1 MKLPSTVMENAVNS
15 FARLPGIGKKTAL
28 RLVLHM
34 MKQDKDVVQ
43 GFSESMLRL
52 KDSIHYC
59 VKCHNISEAE
69 LCSICSSGSRNK
81 QLICVVAGL
90 RDLLAIENTQQYNG
104 TYHIIGGVI
113 SPVEGIGPE
122 ALQIDSL
129 LNRLKNEDVNEL
141 IMALNPTIEGDT
153 TSFYIAGQV
162 KRSHPEMKISTIA
175 RGVAF
180 GGDLEYTDEITLARS
195 LAARLPYR
203 INKED
208 EW

>member
-1 MKLPSTVMENAVNS
+1 
-15 FARLPGIGKKTAL
+15 
-28 RLVLHM
+28 
-34 MKQDKDVVQ
+34 
-43 GFSESMLRL
+43 
-52 KDSIHYC
+52 
-59 VKCHNISEAE
+59 
-69 LCSICSSGSRNK
+69 
-81 QLICVVAGL
+81 
-90 RDLLAIENTQQYNG
+90 
-104 TYHIIGGVI
+104 
-113 SPVEGIGPE
+113 
-122 ALQIDSL
+122 
-129 LNRLKNEDVNEL
+129 
-141 IMALNPTIEGDT
+141 MALNPTIEGDT

>member
-1 MKLPSTVMENAVNS
+1 MENAVNS

-28 RLVLHM
+28 RLVLHL
-34 MKQDKDVVQ
+34 MKQDKELVQ

-59 VKCHNISEAE
+59 SKCHNITDAD
-69 LCSICSSGSRNK
+69 LCTICASGTRNK

-104 TYHIIGGVI
+104 TYHILGGVI

-122 ALQIDSL
+122 TLQIDSL
-129 LNRLKNEDVNEL
+129 LTRLTADQVTEI

-153 TSFYIAGQV
+153 TSFYVAGQI

-180 GGDLEYTDEITLARS
+180 GGDLEYTDELTLARS

-203 INKED
+203 VNKEE